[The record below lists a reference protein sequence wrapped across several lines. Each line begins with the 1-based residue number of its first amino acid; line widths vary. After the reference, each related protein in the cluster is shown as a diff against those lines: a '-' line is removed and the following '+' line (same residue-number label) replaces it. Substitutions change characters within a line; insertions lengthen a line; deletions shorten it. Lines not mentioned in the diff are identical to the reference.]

1 MWLSYLK
8 AAGKKLDKVTFDK
21 VISEINDEFCQKIID
36 IVMKLSDIKTAV
48 HVEKSN
54 AVNSTVELFSGSS
67 FCIGADANFLMGK
80 NLWERKNV
88 RSIMI
93 DGMIESVGEIH
104 HLLEKATET
113 KEPYVI
119 FARDMSPDV
128 LHTLYVNIQRRTI
141 DVLPVCVGLDENTI
155 NILNDIAIACGGD
168 IVSSYKG
175 DLITSAVKDE
185 LPISDF
191 ISVSSKTVI
200 IRNDKTKKDVAA
212 HMRYLEKKRNYQRE
226 AALRVVFDDR
236 LKAMCS
242 NKIVVSVGTAARF
255 RNRSTIENLD
265 KFYRMCQP
273 LLRYGFLKTDEL
285 EILYSQHQKYSNI
298 IYENLVK
305 SGEIISTLGTC
316 IAVKNALSSVKSI
329 CSVGYALVEDS

>member
-1 MWLSYLK
+1 M
-8 AAGKKLDKVTFDK
+8 
-21 VISEINDEFCQKIID
+21 
-36 IVMKLSDIKTAV
+36 
-48 HVEKSN
+48 
-54 AVNSTVELFSGSS
+54 
-67 FCIGADANFLMGK
+67 
-80 NLWERKNV
+80 
-88 RSIMI
+88 
-93 DGMIESVGEIH
+93 
-104 HLLEKATET
+104 
-113 KEPYVI
+113 
-119 FARDMSPDV
+119 
-128 LHTLYVNIQRRTI
+128 
-141 DVLPVCVGLDENTI
+141 
-155 NILNDIAIACGGD
+155 
-168 IVSSYKG
+168 
-175 DLITSAVKDE
+175 
-185 LPISDF
+185 
-191 ISVSSKTVI
+191 
-200 IRNDKTKKDVAA
+200 
-212 HMRYLEKKRNYQRE
+212 
-226 AALRVVFDDR
+226 RVVFDDR